1 MHQKLALVVAT
12 HQSSLEAPQTELKM
26 LEKFIHLVLHLLTDS
41 EIFGVVD

>member
-1 MHQKLALVVAT
+1 MHQNLAPVVT

-26 LEKFIHLVLHLLTDS
+26 LEKFISLVLLLLTDS